1 MQTIQKII
9 TLQKCERCGY
19 TWVKRVSGNPVK
31 CPKCSHRIGV
41 KMRNSKTKKVRE
53 ARALKTQA
61 TQNPADHNEVTA
73 NNI

>member
-41 KMRNSKTKKVRE
+41 KMRNSKTKKLKVRE
-53 ARALKTQA
+53 AAPLKSNSLP
-61 TQNPADHNEVTA
+61 NPNRPKEDS
-73 NNI
+73 